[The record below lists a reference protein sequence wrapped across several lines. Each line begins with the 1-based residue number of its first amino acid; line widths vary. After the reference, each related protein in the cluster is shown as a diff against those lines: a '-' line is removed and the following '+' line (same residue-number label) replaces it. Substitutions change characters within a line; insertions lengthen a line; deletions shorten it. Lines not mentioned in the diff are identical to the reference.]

1 MNKDLD
7 QLRLLSIFHY
17 VLAGLCIFP
26 LLYGVF
32 YMVIGIF
39 AGAMIA
45 SAPNNKD
52 GGPPAVLFGGIFVF
66 IGLFIVIVSLTIGFL
81 IFKSGRNLSKQTG
94 YTFCFVIAC
103 ISCVFMPFGTILGIF
118 TIIVLSR
125 DTVKALFNGQNVS
138 NYNPQSWQQ

>member
-45 SAPNNKD
+45 SAPNTND
-52 GGPPAVLFGGIFVF
+52 SGPPAVLFGGIFVI

-118 TIIVLSR
+118 TLIVLSR
-125 DTVKALFNGQNVS
+125 DTVKAIFNGQNVS
-138 NYNPQSWQQ
+138 NYNPQNWQQ